1 MLIRSAARRKL
12 WFSATAK
19 KYLRCRSSKLRPFVT
34 RLRLRQQYRQ
44 LPHRRLNRLGVGREI
59 SCRIGEPA
67 LGIQHLIVERN
78 SGYGLSRMHMQTEMV
93 ETISTARN
101 RLFNEVLAEWSTTE
115 RRDLTRLLRKLVDSA
130 NQALLA
136 AETELR

>member
-1 MLIRSAARRKL
+1 
-12 WFSATAK
+12 
-19 KYLRCRSSKLRPFVT
+19 
-34 RLRLRQQYRQ
+34 
-44 LPHRRLNRLGVGREI
+44 
-59 SCRIGEPA
+59 
-67 LGIQHLIVERN
+67 
-78 SGYGLSRMHMQTEMV
+78 MHMQTEMV